1 MYFNQNK
8 IKSEV
13 ISVVSPSR
21 QIAIDLHDILKVELD
36 EMIQLYIIELLT
48 EPFEWVNLLV
58 TAEMLNRKLKD
69 SLDLKDLN
77 KTIKK
82 LYYKFP

>member
-48 EPFEWVNLLV
+48 EPFE
-58 TAEMLNRKLKD
+58 
-69 SLDLKDLN
+69 
-77 KTIKK
+77 
-82 LYYKFP
+82 

>member
-13 ISVVSPSR
+13 TSVVSPSR

-48 EPFEWVNLLV
+48 EPFE
-58 TAEMLNRKLKD
+58 
-69 SLDLKDLN
+69 
-77 KTIKK
+77 
-82 LYYKFP
+82 